1 MQKILKTLYIYGCS
15 GIGKAIID
23 TVNRGPLTY
32 NQFIFVDDDEQKSE
46 TNFYGCPVISPH
58 EFFLQATSND
68 HMILAFFKPA
78 DIFTRSSRAEEI
90 KAQVHAQFVSI
101 IDDSAVVSP
110 SAKIGEGVY
119 LAPNVILDSDS
130 IVGDHS
136 ILLFNSV
143 VSREVQLSNAC
154 FLSAGVVIKGSVRI
168 SKSVFLSA
176 NSVITKDISAN
187 AFVNAGVRVTG
198 KIVSNSI
205 LSERTENVCIE
216 LGENLTAAIRKLRF
230 LHP

>member
-15 GIGKAIID
+15 GIGKAIVD
-23 TVNRGPLTY
+23 TVKRGPLIY
-32 NQFIFVDDDEQKSE
+32 NQCVFVDDDEGKLGAD
-46 TNFYGCPVISPH
+46 FYGCPVVSPTD
-58 EFFLQATSND
+58 FFTQATSSD

-78 DIFTRSSRAEEI
+78 DIFTRASRAEAI
-90 KAQVHAQFVSI
+90 KEQAQAQFVSI

-110 SAKIGEGVY
+110 SANIGEGVY

-143 VSREVQLSNAC
+143 VSREVQLSNSC
-154 FLSAGVVIKGSVRI
+154 FLSAGVVIKGSVKI

-176 NSVITKDISAN
+176 NAVITKNITAN
-187 AFVNAGVRVTG
+187 AFVNAGVRVTEEV
-198 KIVSNSI
+198 ISNSI
-205 LSERTENVCIE
+205 LSERAENVRIE
-216 LGENLTAAIRKLRF
+216 LGTNLAAAIRKLRF
-230 LHP
+230 FHP